1 MSCADQV
8 VVTSTV
14 KVVSRHLV
22 RSSIADNQTV
32 CPTITSTITGPKKTI
47 TASACVATVTY
58 CPPKHYK
65 RHFLEER
72 LEGDDEDVEEEEV
85 DELAGMTNA
94 ERIRRGLPLAKPV
107 EKRTFGLGHG
117 HGHGPE
123 PPKGGPSCVPK
134 TVKVEETK
142 TVTKSVTPTKYV
154 TTTKCAYTQTVQ
166 STSYVTSVKTE
177 TQTKNAGHPTTVFT
191 TVTPHQSTSSP
202 FTAG

>member
-1 MSCADQV
+1 
-8 VVTSTV
+8 
-14 KVVSRHLV
+14 
-22 RSSIADNQTV
+22 
-32 CPTITSTITGPKKTI
+32 
-47 TASACVATVTY
+47 
-58 CPPKHYK
+58 
-65 RHFLEER
+65 
-72 LEGDDEDVEEEEV
+72 
-85 DELAGMTNA
+85 MTNA

-107 EKRTFGLGHG
+107 EKRTFGHG

-142 TVTKSVTPTKYV
+142 TITKSVTPTKYV
-154 TTTKCAYTQTVQ
+154 TTTKCAYTQTVK